1 MSGSL
6 AERQRELTTSLAA
19 ELAGVVGALLG
30 SNAAAVASTG
40 PLESGWRV
48 ACDVTGALEG
58 AITLTVSDADASTL
72 ARRLMGMD
80 EDPDADAVT
89 DTLGEVVGQA
99 AGSLGQQPVA
109 GGAKIRVSGAAER
122 GAALPAGS
130 PAVFDVA
137 MEDGTSLRFG
147 CWVRLDA
154 EAAAAADSQAAGVP
168 PGVPAGGPAG
178 GQVAAPG
185 GAMPGR
191 PAAAPAQPPAFD
203 NLEVILDIELPLT
216 VRFGKAEMTLRA
228 LTQVGPG
235 SVIDLDRSPDEPV
248 EILVNEKVIARGEVV
263 VVSGNYGV
271 RVTEVTSAADRIR
284 TLGA

>member
-6 AERQRELTTSLAA
+6 VERQQELTTTLAA
-19 ELAGVVGALLG
+19 ELAGVVSALLG
-30 SNAAAVASTG
+30 SNAAAVASAG
-40 PLESGWRV
+40 RLEPGWRV
-48 ACDVTGALEG
+48 NCDITGALKG
-58 AITLTVSDADASTL
+58 SITLAVGESDASAL

-80 EDPDADAVT
+80 EDPGADAVT

-109 GGAKIRVSGAAER
+109 GGAKIRVSGSAER
-122 GAALPAGS
+122 GAALPAEP

-147 CWVRLDA
+147 CWVRLEGD
-154 EAAAAADSQAAGVP
+154 EIAAADSRAADA
-168 PGVPAGGPAG
+168 PAGSQGTASSGPAP
-178 GQVAAPG
+178 A
-185 GAMPGR
+185 R
-191 PAAAPAQPPAFD
+191 PAVVASQPPAFE

-216 VRFGKAEMTLRA
+216 VRFGKTEMTLRA

-263 VVSGNYGV
+263 VISGNYGV